1 MASKI
6 SQTQE
11 QSVTFKGFTGLNL
24 FSGENF
30 TFSPLLNFFD
40 VLILDEKSLIL
51 DEKSVTLLEI
61 KPSQPKKKLKGLF
74 KGLKINEE
82 EIEEAKKSLFPEREF

>member
-40 VLILDEKSLIL
+40 VLIL